1 MAIPLSL
8 SNVPDE
14 TPYIQYVAN
23 NGQTV
28 YPYPFP
34 ITQDSDLVVVING
47 VTQNTD
53 STYTLS
59 GQGNP
64 TGGNVTLNSGSN
76 VDDIVTLYRDIQIE
90 RLTQFAQN
98 GGFSSSAFNAE
109 FNNLYLIAQQLEA
122 AIEQCL
128 QLPNTNNPAPVTT
141 LIPGAYANKYLA
153 FDAYGNPTPA
163 VLTSSGALTS
173 SIITGLTTPLNAT
186 EAAAGLT
193 SGQINTGFLPGDL
206 QRYRCDPTG
215 VNGADAGILI
225 ASKCNARVFDSYPGG
240 GQYRIKNPIN
250 LIDFPITFRG
260 QAKGNGDAS
269 GNTGT
274 AFIIDAAVGSAGAA
288 FYADYLDGI
297 TFADWG
303 FKFASANQAQF
314 AFRVMAL
321 SGTAGQLRSSTFVR
335 CGFIGAGAGDTNGGL
350 RIDSGTGSQ
359 EYSAFNIF
367 DDCYFDGLLAPAR
380 FTGNTTPNAFSNCTF
395 LGYTGVNAVN
405 SLGTITPGSS
415 YTNGTYA
422 NVPLTGGAG
431 TGAVAHVQVADG
443 AVTQVIL
450 VQGGTG
456 YTAGNTLS
464 ATAASI
470 GGTGTGFSVPAATV
484 GTLNGCAI
492 QVDYP
497 GLEFKFS
504 PNNYFEGF
512 IVGIH
517 SNGAA
522 NCIQGYNDYQVCTY
536 SYVWVQTSYTVIG
549 NQSNFELGV
558 GGAALG
564 YSSLDG
570 SQISQAG
577 RLGWLATGG
586 AIQSTRGFQE
596 GLGSGTNLRVNH
608 AGAPLLLGYGDTQ
621 SVTMGA
627 NSGGSIS
634 AQTTTVWSVSY
645 VGGHAYIDFNV
656 SGTLTGSGTT
666 ALLLPLAGLSAV
678 VSAQNPCS
686 VTNNGATA
694 FGVAFVNALGS
705 SVEIGLGAAG
715 SGAFTAGP
723 VGAVGQIKVRII
735 S

>member
-14 TPYIQYVAN
+14 TPYIQYAAN

-64 TGGNVTLNSGSN
+64 TGGNVTFNSGSN

-109 FNNLYLIAQQLEA
+109 FNNLYLICQQLEA
-122 AIEQCL
+122 SIEQCL
-128 QLPNTNNPAPVTT
+128 QIPNTNNPAPVTT
-141 LIPGAYANKYLA
+141 LTPGAYANKYQ
-153 FDAYGNPTPA
+153 AYDSNGNPTPA
-163 VLTSSGALTS
+163 VLTSSGALTLG
-173 SIITGLTTPLNAT
+173 IITGLTAPLNTA

-206 QRYRCDPTG
+206 QRYKCDPTG

-225 ASKCNARVFDSYPGG
+225 ASKCNAQVFDSYPGG
-240 GQYRIKNPIN
+240 GQYRIKNPVN
-250 LIDFPITFRG
+250 LIDYPITFKG
-260 QAKGNGDAS
+260 QAKGNGDVN

-274 AFIIDAAVGSAGAA
+274 VFIIDAAVGAGGSA
-288 FYADYLDGI
+288 FYADYLDGVN
-297 TFADWG
+297 FQDWG
-303 FKFASANQAQF
+303 FKFATGNLGQF

-321 SGTAGQLRSSTFVR
+321 SIHGQLRSSTFFR
-335 CGFIGAGAGDTNGGL
+335 CSFGGVGAGDTNCGL
-350 RIDSGTGSQ
+350 RVDSGTGGA
-359 EYSAFNIF
+359 EYSAFNVF
-367 DDCYFDGLLAPAR
+367 DSCYFNGLLAPAR
-380 FTGNTTPNAFSNCTF
+380 FTGNTTPNAFSNCSF

-431 TGAVAHVQVADG
+431 TGAVAHVQVAGG
-443 AVTQVIL
+443 AVTQVVL

-456 YTAGNTLS
+456 YAAGNTLS

-484 GTLNGCAI
+484 GSLNGCAI

-497 GLEFKFS
+497 GLEFKFG

-522 NCIQGYNDYQVCTY
+522 NLIQTNNDYQVCTY
-536 SYVWVQTSYTVIG
+536 GYVWVQTSYTVIG
-549 NQSNFELGV
+549 NQSNHEMGV
-558 GGAALG
+558 GGVALG
-564 YSSLDG
+564 YSSLDASKMQG
-570 SQISQAG
+570 SG
-577 RLGWLATGG
+577 DLLTLTTGG
-586 AIQSTRGFQE
+586 AYQATRGFQE
-596 GLGSGTNLRVNH
+596 GSGSGTNLRTNH
-608 AGAPLLLGYGDTQ
+608 SGAPLLLGYGDSQ
-621 SVTMGA
+621 SVVMAA
-627 NSGGSIS
+627 NGGGSIS
-634 AQTTTVWSVSY
+634 AQTTTEWSISY
-645 VGGHAYIDFNV
+645 VGGHVYIDFNV
-656 SGTLTGSGTT
+656 SGTLTGSSTT
-666 ALLLPLAGLSAV
+666 ALLLPVPGLSAV
-678 VSAQNPCS
+678 ISSQIPCS

-694 FGVAFVNALGS
+694 FGVAYVNTLGS
-705 SVEIGLGAAG
+705 NLQIGLGALG
-715 SGAFTAGP
+715 SGDFTAGT
-723 VGAVGQIKVRII
+723 VGAVGQIKIRIL